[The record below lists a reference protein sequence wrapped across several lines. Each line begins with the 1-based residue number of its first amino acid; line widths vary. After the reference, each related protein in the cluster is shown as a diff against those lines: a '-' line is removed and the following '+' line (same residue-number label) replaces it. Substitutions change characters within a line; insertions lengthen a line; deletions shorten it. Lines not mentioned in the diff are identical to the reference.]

1 MDLLPVDLQGAL
13 GVPVQPGH
21 DLDQGGLAGTVVTQH
36 AGHLTGADGQVDPG
50 QRPDRAV
57 GLADVV
63 HLDQRLTLVQGRVRV
78 FAQSVR
84 HLPHAFRVVAS
95 FLTYRFTA
103 TASSNMTP
111 RKALNQF
118 GSQPA

>member
-1 MDLLPVDLQGAL
+1 MDLLAVDLQGAL
-13 GVPVQPGH
+13 GMPVQPGH
-21 DLDQGGLAGTVVTQH
+21 DLDQGRLAGPVVTQH
-36 AGHLTGADGQVDPG
+36 AGHLAGADRQVDPG

-57 GLADVV
+57 GLADVG
-63 HLDQRLTLVQGRVRV
+63 HLDQRLTLVQGRIGV
-78 FAQSVR
+78 FVQSVG

-111 RKALNQF
+111 RNALNQF